1 MADISVVGGGL
12 AGCEAAWQ
20 AARSGLR
27 VALYE
32 MRPYKQTPAHQTHW
46 LAEIIC
52 SNSFGTNQR
61 NRPAGLLKTELRLLN
76 SLIIHC
82 ADDCSL
88 PAGNALAVD
97 RELFSR
103 TVTEQLGNTTGIEI
117 FREEITSVPEGP
129 CIIASGPL
137 TSPALCSSI
146 SSLLGSQFLY
156 FYDAISPIVEYE
168 SIDMSKAFWGSRYG
182 SREETEG
189 DYLNCPLNEEEYS
202 NFVQELINAKKVD
215 LKAFEQHNSE
225 HDNKPA
231 LKYFEACLPIE
242 VLAAREIQALSYGPL
257 RPVGIT
263 DPHTGRHPFAV
274 LQLRQDNLA
283 KTLFNLVGFQTN
295 LTYPEQERV
304 FRLIPGLEK
313 AVFARFGQ
321 MHRNTY
327 INAPHC
333 LLPTGQSRQRPDLF
347 FAGQI
352 MGSEGYAGNIA
363 SGLVAGLNIGRLL
376 QKQELIV
383 FPRESMIGAL
393 MFYLTNSDPHS
404 FRPMK
409 ANFGLLPDLDSMVR
423 SKKDRGFVFSK
434 RAIRV
439 LSQFIT
445 ETGIVDYDT

>member
-46 LAEIIC
+46 LSEIIC

-137 TSPALCSSI
+137 SSPALSSSI

-168 SIDMSKAFWGSRYG
+168 SINMSKAFWGSRYG

-423 SKKDRGFVFSK
+423 SKKDRGFVLSK